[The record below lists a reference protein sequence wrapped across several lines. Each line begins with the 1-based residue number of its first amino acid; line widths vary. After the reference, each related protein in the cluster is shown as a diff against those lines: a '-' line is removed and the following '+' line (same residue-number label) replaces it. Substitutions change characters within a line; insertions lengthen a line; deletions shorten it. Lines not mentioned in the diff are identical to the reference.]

1 MKKIFFGKK
10 PRLRK
15 ENFFGKK
22 PRLQE
27 EGFFRKKPRLEE
39 KDFSGKKPRLQE
51 EGFSGNE
58 PRLQEEGFF
67 GKKPRLRKNN
77 LRGRILLGLLGALL
91 CLQMGC
97 SATGGSQKEFSSYL
111 HQIFQSEIT
120 ASTLNMHYSLAHPEN
135 YGISNYKVTYGNV
148 SADRGAETAAILENW
163 KQSLKKFKKKNL
175 SVSQQM
181 AYDIMMDYIDREIP
195 AGKFRLHQEILRP
208 STGFQSQLPVLLAE
222 YTFYDE
228 RDVEDYLKLLSCTPD
243 VFGQIMELEQKKAEK
258 GLFMADFAVDDILA
272 QCSNF
277 TQNPESNYLL
287 STFDTRVDE
296 AGFLTPEQA
305 EQYKMS
311 NRQIVTGQVIPAYQ
325 KLAQD
330 LSALKGSGKNSGGL
344 CGLPGGR
351 EYYEYLVKDT
361 TGSDL
366 SVEEMQDQTKAQRK
380 QDLEDLANIAKSQ
393 PDIGSKCANYQLPTE
408 EPELILKDL
417 QVKMQQ
423 DFPAPPQVSFT
434 VKEVHPSL
442 EEYTAPA
449 FYLTPPID
457 DISQNSIYI
466 NKSKGDE
473 KMQLYTTLA
482 HEGFP
487 GHLYQNVME
496 RSCGLAPIR
505 SLFGSSGYAEG
516 WATYVEMQS
525 YYYADVDQDVCAF
538 LQKNQSALLSLYASA
553 DMGIHYDGWTLR
565 DTVDFFAA
573 YQITNKQVIQDIYQ
587 LIVEEPAHYLKY
599 YIGYLEFLNLK
610 EYAMDK
616 FQGEYSDYKFHS
628 ALMKMGN
635 APFYILKKYLA
646 EYWI

>member
-1 MKKIFFGKK
+1 MK
-10 PRLRK
+10 K

-22 PRLQE
+22 FRL
-27 EGFFRKKPRLEE
+27 
-39 KDFSGKKPRLQE
+39 GKEILK
-51 EGFSGNE
+51 S
-58 PRLQEEGFF
+58 
-67 GKKPRLRKNN
+67 
-77 LRGRILLGLLGALL
+77 RILLVLFAVFLSF
-91 CLQMGC
+91 QIGC
-97 SATGGSQKEFSSYL
+97 GVGEGSQKEFSNYL
-111 HQIFQSEIT
+111 NQIFKSEIT

-135 YGISNYKVTYGNV
+135 YGITNYKVTYGNV
-148 SADRGAETAAILENW
+148 SADRGAETAVVLENW
-163 KQSLKKFKKKNL
+163 KKSLKKFKKKNL

-181 AYDIMMDYIDREIP
+181 TYDIIMDYIEREIP
-195 AGKFRLHQEILRP
+195 AGKFSLHQEILRP

-228 RDVEDYLKLLSCTPD
+228 KDVEDYLKLLSCTPD
-243 VFGQIMELEQKKAEK
+243 LFGKIMELERKKVEK
-258 GLFMADFAVDDILA
+258 GLFMADFAVDDIIA

-287 STFDTRVDE
+287 STFDDRVDG
-296 AGFLTPEQA
+296 ADFLTPEQA
-305 EQYKMS
+305 EQYKMN

-325 KLAQD
+325 KLAED
-330 LSALKGSGKNSGGL
+330 LSSFKGSGKNSGGL
-344 CGLPGGR
+344 CGLPGGK

-361 TGSDL
+361 TGSEL
-366 SVEEMQDQTKAQRK
+366 SVEDMQEQTKSQRK
-380 QDLEDLANIAKSQ
+380 KDLKDLAKIAKRQ
-393 PDIGSKCANYQLPTE
+393 PEIGAKCANYQLPTE

-417 QVKMQQ
+417 QGKMQQ
-423 DFPAPPQVSFT
+423 DFPAPPDVSFT
-434 VKEVHPSL
+434 IKEVHPSL

-496 RSCGLAPIR
+496 RSCGLEPVR
-505 SLFGSSGYAEG
+505 SLFGSNGYAEG

-525 YYYADVDQDVCAF
+525 YYYADVDQDVSAF

-565 DTVDFFAA
+565 DTVDFFAG
-573 YQITNKQVIQDIYQ
+573 YQITNKQVIQEIYE

-610 EYAMDK
+610 KYAMDK
-616 FQGEYSDYKFHS
+616 YEGEYSDYKFHS

-635 APFYILKKYLA
+635 APFHILKKYLA
-646 EYWI
+646 EYWELS

>member
-1 MKKIFFGKK
+1 
-10 PRLRK
+10 
-15 ENFFGKK
+15 
-22 PRLQE
+22 
-27 EGFFRKKPRLEE
+27 
-39 KDFSGKKPRLQE
+39 
-51 EGFSGNE
+51 
-58 PRLQEEGFF
+58 
-67 GKKPRLRKNN
+67 
-77 LRGRILLGLLGALL
+77 
-91 CLQMGC
+91 
-97 SATGGSQKEFSSYL
+97 
-111 HQIFQSEIT
+111 
-120 ASTLNMHYSLAHPEN
+120 
-135 YGISNYKVTYGNV
+135 
-148 SADRGAETAAILENW
+148 
-163 KQSLKKFKKKNL
+163 
-175 SVSQQM
+175 
-181 AYDIMMDYIDREIP
+181 
-195 AGKFRLHQEILRP
+195 
-208 STGFQSQLPVLLAE
+208 
-222 YTFYDE
+222 
-228 RDVEDYLKLLSCTPD
+228 
-243 VFGQIMELEQKKAEK
+243 
-258 GLFMADFAVDDILA
+258 
-272 QCSNF
+272 
-277 TQNPESNYLL
+277 
-287 STFDTRVDE
+287 
-296 AGFLTPEQA
+296 
-305 EQYKMS
+305 
-311 NRQIVTGQVIPAYQ
+311 
-325 KLAQD
+325 
-330 LSALKGSGKNSGGL
+330 
-344 CGLPGGR
+344 
-351 EYYEYLVKDT
+351 
-361 TGSDL
+361 
-366 SVEEMQDQTKAQRK
+366 MQDQTKAQRK
-380 QDLEDLANIAKSQ
+380 QDLEELANIAKSQ

>member
-1 MKKIFFGKK
+1 MKKKIFFGKK
-10 PRLRK
+10 FRLGK
-15 ENFFGKK
+15 EILK
-22 PRLQE
+22 
-27 EGFFRKKPRLEE
+27 
-39 KDFSGKKPRLQE
+39 S
-51 EGFSGNE
+51 
-58 PRLQEEGFF
+58 
-67 GKKPRLRKNN
+67 
-77 LRGRILLGLLGALL
+77 RILLVLFAVFLSF
-91 CLQMGC
+91 QIGC
-97 SATGGSQKEFSSYL
+97 GVGEGSQKEFSNYL
-111 HQIFQSEIT
+111 DQIFKSEIT

-135 YGISNYKVTYGNV
+135 YGITNYKVTYGNV
-148 SADRGAETAAILENW
+148 SADRGAETAVVLENW
-163 KQSLKKFKKKNL
+163 KKSLKKFKKKNL

-181 AYDIMMDYIDREIP
+181 TYDIIMDYIEREIP
-195 AGKFRLHQEILRP
+195 AGKFSLHQEILRP

-228 RDVEDYLKLLSCTPD
+228 KDVEDYLKLLSSTPD
-243 VFGQIMELEQKKAEK
+243 LFGKIMELERKKVEK
-258 GLFMADFAVDDILA
+258 GLFMADFAVDDIIA

-287 STFDTRVDE
+287 STFDDRVDG
-296 AGFLTPEQA
+296 ADFLTPEQA
-305 EQYKMS
+305 EQYKMN

-325 KLAQD
+325 KLAED
-330 LSALKGSGKNSGGL
+330 LSSFKGSGKNSGGL
-344 CGLPGGR
+344 CGLPGGK

-361 TGSDL
+361 TGSEL
-366 SVEEMQDQTKAQRK
+366 SVEDMQEQTKSQRK
-380 QDLEDLANIAKSQ
+380 KDLKDLAKIAKRQ
-393 PDIGSKCANYQLPTE
+393 PEIGTKCVNYQLPTE

-417 QVKMQQ
+417 QGKMQQ
-423 DFPAPPQVSFT
+423 DFPVPPDVSFT
-434 VKEVHPSL
+434 IKEVHPSL

-496 RSCGLAPIR
+496 RSCGLEPVR
-505 SLFGSSGYAEG
+505 SLFGSNGYAEG

-525 YYYADVDQDVCAF
+525 YYYADVDQDVSAF

-573 YQITNKQVIQDIYQ
+573 YQITNKQVIQEIYE

-610 EYAMDK
+610 KYAMDK
-616 FQGEYSDYKFHS
+616 YQGEYSDYKFHS

-635 APFYILKKYLA
+635 APFHILKKYLA
-646 EYWI
+646 EYWELS